1 VRRCLPRPPRASTYP
16 RRTDHYFIF
25 YLLVGGWDLM
35 LVTDPQA
42 HCHASL
48 TRALGAFTLTGTL
61 STVATTAR
69 RFRSKSHGALAER
82 FIRTMKEELVWL
94 QDWESADELRVAIAR
109 WLDGYN
115 HRRPHQALGWLTPAE
130 YRASRLAH
138 AA

>member
-1 VRRCLPRPPRASTYP
+1 
-16 RRTDHYFIF
+16 
-25 YLLVGGWDLM
+25 
-35 LVTDPQA
+35 
-42 HCHASL
+42 
-48 TRALGAFTLTGTL
+48 
-61 STVATTAR
+61 
-69 RFRSKSHGALAER
+69 
-82 FIRTMKEELVWL
+82 MKEELVWL